1 MKELVVLR
9 LNILPKRITI
19 KKTKKSTKV
28 QKNASQNVK
37 STYKITKLIQSK

>member
-19 KKTKKSTKV
+19 KKTKKKHKGTKERFIKRKV
-28 QKNASQNVK
+28 N
-37 STYKITKLIQSK
+37 L